1 MLHAL
6 LFCIYGYACFA
17 STKSESRC
25 CMKWRRSLL
34 SLILSPDNCAC
45 KSWLLGWVQGV
56 NTTHIYICMY
66 CLLLFEVQDFWVIT
80 TVSHFC
86 MASIGRP
93 EESMNMANIRK
104 KMVFHREHDC
114 WTMGYWSIPFLD
126 SQTTSV
132 FSALLSSAKKFQ
144 KLAWL
149 RSWSMKCWSA
159 IWSRLA
165 SAFLQESIAPPPG
178 LSYQL
183 FPGWVGLIQPGFIWW
198 GWECYGIHI
207 VGMGLLWITYILSRS
222 TAEEPR
228 TSWSARTSIARQVG
242 TWTCTAIEDG

>member
-1 MLHAL
+1 MVIFHSYVKIPEV
-6 LFCIYGYACFA
+6 FF
-17 STKSESRC
+17 
-25 CMKWRRSLL
+25 W
-34 SLILSPDNCAC
+34 
-45 KSWLLGWVQGV
+45 GV
-56 NTTHIYICMY
+56 YIYIIY
-66 CLLLFEVQDFWVIT
+66 CLIYYCLRSSKWQDFWVIMT
-80 TVSHFC
+80 KRYPRNRHGYSHRT
-86 MASIGRP
+86 SWG
-93 EESMNMANIRK
+93 ESEHGESPQNTSFN
-104 KMVFHREHDC
+104 REHDC
-114 WTMGYWSIPFLD
+114 WTMGLMGFNVRWDFGWFWDIPFFDKAKQHQWNFLH
-126 SQTTSV
+126 
-132 FSALLSSAKKFQ
+132 SASAKKSQ

-242 TWTCTAIEDG
+242 AWTCTAIEDGENWRFNP